1 MQKDC
6 LLLIDLVVHDGQRRL
21 HGDVVGLSLSFCP
34 LTISSTDS
42 ELY

>member
-21 HGDVVGLSLSFCP
+21 HGDIVGLYLFAP
-34 LTISSTDS
+34 
-42 ELY
+42 